1 MPRGRQRGNLI
12 VRFSDIAIAPGGQS
26 PAPNVVVSSII
37 RRSQSLLGTLHG
49 HSIAAVDENGAAGY
63 AIDDLDLV
71 RSGVGEEGFGRT
83 RYSSP
88 GSCIGTNAPRRARL
102 EGVGC
107 SRAAALYRN
116 PRGAVDEDGA
126 AGYPVDDLDLVR
138 SGIGKEGA
146 GCALNGIRL
155 GLNGCESGKH
165 HKPDSGDNRKGPHG
179 SLLSAKCDGCD
190 VHKAVRIHP
199 CYLASTSTPVGE
211 AAMPKAVHG
220 SRPADEASQFPAV
233 CAEDTI
239 GRAGPPA

>member
-1 MPRGRQRGNLI
+1 VPRGRQRGNLI

-71 RSGVGEEGFGRT
+71 RSG
-83 RYSSP
+83 
-88 GSCIGTNAPRRARL
+88 
-102 EGVGC
+102 
-107 SRAAALYRN
+107 
-116 PRGAVDEDGA
+116 
-126 AGYPVDDLDLVR
+126 
-138 SGIGKEGA
+138 IGKEGA

-165 HKPDSGDNRKGPHG
+165 HKPDSGDSRKGPHG
-179 SLLSAKCDGCD
+179 SFLSAKCDGCD
-190 VHKAVRIHP
+190 VHKAMRIHP
-199 CYLASTSTPVGE
+199 CYLASTSTPAGE